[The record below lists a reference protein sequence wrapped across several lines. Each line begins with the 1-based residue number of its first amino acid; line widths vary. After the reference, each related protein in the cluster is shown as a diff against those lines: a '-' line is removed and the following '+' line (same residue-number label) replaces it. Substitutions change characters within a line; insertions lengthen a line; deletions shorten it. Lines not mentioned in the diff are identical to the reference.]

1 VEKARFPIRAL
12 CRTLGVSSS
21 GYYAWAQRPP
31 SPRAARDRALAQRLR
46 ILYAD
51 HRRSYGSPRLQ
62 RALANEGT
70 RVGRHRV
77 MRLMRREG
85 LRARPVRRFVVTTDS
100 RGTWAPAPHR
110 LAREFTAQRP
120 HQRWVADLTYL
131 PTRQGWLYLAVIV
144 DLYARRVVGWATSAR
159 LTTDVALTALTRAL
173 ALRRPPRGLVHHSDR
188 GVQYACARYQATL
201 TQAGARPSMSR
212 RGNCYDN
219 AVAESFFRTL
229 KQELGPAVWPTAA
242 AATHAVGD
250 YIDHFYNPR
259 RLHSTLGYQ
268 TPVSYEAACA
278 S

>member
-1 VEKARFPIRAL
+1 
-12 CRTLGVSSS
+12 VSSS

-31 SPRAARDRALAQRLR
+31 SLRAATDRALAQRLR
-46 ILYAD
+46 VLYAD
-51 HRRSYGSPRLQ
+51 NRRAYGSPRLR
-62 RALANEGT
+62 RALAAEGT
-70 RVGRHRV
+70 RIGRHRV

-85 LRARPVRRFVVTTDS
+85 LRARPTRRFVVTTDS
-100 RGTWAPAPHR
+100 HGTWAPAPNR
-110 LAREFTAQRP
+110 LARDFTAQRP
-120 HQRWVADLTYL
+120 NQRWVADLTYL

-144 DLYARRVVGWATSAR
+144 DLYARRVVGWATSPR

-173 ALRRPPRGLVHHSDR
+173 ALRRPPRGLVHHSDQ
-188 GVQYACARYQATL
+188 GVQYASVTYQATL
-201 TQAGARPSMSR
+201 AHAGVVVSMSR

-219 AVAESFFRTL
+219 AVVESFFRTL
-229 KQELGPAVWPTAA
+229 KQELSPAVWPTAA

-250 YIDHFYNPR
+250 YIEHFYNPR